1 MATEPLPL
9 IRFESENT
17 PRLNRYE
24 LAMILEL
31 AKRRPKDDLRVV
43 TDDGNNNIKVYVGP
57 VYFETDR
64 YWVHPDGTIGI
75 HEKEHNFEDGG
86 DWRVT

>member
-1 MATEPLPL
+1 MTTEGLPL
-9 IRFESENT
+9 IRFEAEDT

-31 AKRRPKDDLRVV
+31 AKRRPTADLRVV
-43 TDDGNNNIKVYVGP
+43 TDDGNDNIKVYVGP
-57 VYFETDR
+57 VYMETDR
-64 YWVHPDGTIGI
+64 YWINRDGTIGI
-75 HEKEHNFEDGG
+75 HEKEHDHEHGG